1 MLKKIKDKNS
11 CSDPIW
17 DVAIRFPQSDHRIS
31 KFELHQRTILWRSP
45 NFDFTTIRLRKTNR
59 NVPYFV
65 SPKSRT
71 GVISS
76 KIKHFQCHSLPDR
89 VYSTHKFTMFHRG
102 WPSDVSNGHR
112 SSTVCL
118 LKNKVK
124 SQYLPLKYCSGW
136 NYDRV

>member
-31 KFELHQRTILWRSP
+31 KFELRQRTILWRSP
-45 NFDFTTIRLRKTNR
+45 NFDFTTIRLRETNR

-71 GVISS
+71 RVISS

-89 VYSTHKFTMFHRG
+89 VYPTHKFTMFHGG
-102 WPSDVSNGHR
+102 WPSGCFEW
-112 SSTVCL
+112 SSQQYCL
-118 LKNKVK
+118 FVTNKVK
-124 SQYLPLKYCSGW
+124 AKYLPQKYYTG
-136 NYDRV
+136 